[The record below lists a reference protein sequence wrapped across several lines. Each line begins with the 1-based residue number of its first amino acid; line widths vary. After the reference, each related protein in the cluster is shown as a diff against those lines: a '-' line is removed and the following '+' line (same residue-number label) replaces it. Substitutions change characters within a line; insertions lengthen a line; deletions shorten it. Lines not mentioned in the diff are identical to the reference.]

1 MSGDLAR
8 ARLRRRRA
16 KGSTDP
22 ESVDFLDAV
31 PRFSPHLTRPYWL
44 APLADV
50 LRRAFLASC
59 GLGLPVRACVSVPS
73 QHGKTSE
80 IEAALVTWIENR
92 LQDQLLYVT
101 YNEDTARD
109 RGREIRD
116 LARIAGIETRDDS
129 RSIVTWDTPQ
139 GGGIRCRALVGG
151 QVTGMKGLRFIV
163 IDDPYKDRAQAE
175 SAAHRKAVRGAF
187 TGNIFSR
194 LHPRTSVLI
203 NHTRW
208 HEDDLIGWLKKTHP
222 DRWEFVNLPAIND
235 AGEALWPEGQPLEL
249 LAEKREMSE
258 YDWWS
263 IYMGQPRSRDG
274 KVFQGV
280 RYFDTL
286 PSHHRVAIGVDLA
299 YSGKTSSDWS
309 VAVVMAESGG
319 RYYVL
324 DVVRRQVSASVFA
337 SDLAQLQRS
346 YPAAPT
352 VMYASGRDWEQ
363 IEVMR
368 RLGVSIHGIP
378 ASVDKFVR
386 AQPLSAKW
394 NDRISA
400 EGIVERE
407 GLVYLRSGAHWL
419 GQYTSVLM
427 DFTGHGDDH
436 DDDVDATVAAFDAL
450 PSSAASGPAV
460 QTPRAVVE
468 ARPRRD
474 PALSTRGRGRLGK
487 W

>member
-1 MSGDLAR
+1 M
-8 ARLRRRRA
+8 
-16 KGSTDP
+16 
-22 ESVDFLDAV
+22 
-31 PRFSPHLTRPYWL
+31 
-44 APLADV
+44 
-50 LRRAFLASC
+50 FLAAC
-59 GLGLPVRACVSVPS
+59 GLGPPVRACVNVPS

-80 IEAALVTWIENR
+80 IEAALVTWLEHR
-92 LQDQLLYVT
+92 LSDQLLFVT

-116 LARIAGIETRDDS
+116 LARRAGIDIRDDS

-151 QVTGMKGLRFIV
+151 QVTGMKGLRGIV

-175 SAAHRKAVRGAF
+175 SAAHRKAVRQAF

-194 LHPRTSVLI
+194 LHPTTSVLI

-208 HEDDLIGWLKKTHP
+208 HEDDLTGWLKKEHP
-222 DRWEFVNLPAIND
+222 DRWEFVNLPAINER
-235 AGEALWPEGQPLEL
+235 GEALWPEGQPLSL

-263 IYMGQPRSRDG
+263 IYMGQPRSRSG
-274 KVFQGV
+274 KVFQGI
-280 RYFDTL
+280 RYFDAT
-286 PSHHRVAIGVDLA
+286 PSHRRVAIGVDLS

-319 RYYVL
+319 LYYVL
-324 DVVRRQVSASVFA
+324 DVVRRQVPASMFA
-337 SDLAQLQRS
+337 ADLVQLQRS
-346 YPAAPT
+346 YPGAPT

-363 IEVMR
+363 IDVMR
-368 RLGVSIHGIP
+368 KLGAPIVGMP
-378 ASVDKFVR
+378 ASVDKYVR
-386 AQPLSAKW
+386 AQGLSAKW
-394 NDRISA
+394 NDLLDATGNVRRA
-400 EGIVERE
+400 
-407 GLVYLRSGAHWL
+407 GLVHLQAGAPWL

-450 PSSAASGPAV
+450 PASREGASV
-460 QTPRAVVE
+460 QVPQGVID
-468 ARPRRD
+468 ARPKRD
-474 PALSTRGRGRLGK
+474 PAISTRGRGKLGS

>member
-1 MSGDLAR
+1 MK
-8 ARLRRRRA
+8 RRRA
-16 KGSTDP
+16 KASTDP
-22 ESVDFLDAV
+22 ETVDFLGCV
-31 PRFSPHLTRPYWL
+31 PRLSPHLSEPYWL

-50 LRRAFLASC
+50 LRRMFLASC
-59 GLGLPVRACVSVPS
+59 GLGPPVRACVSVPS

-80 IEAALVTWIENR
+80 IEAALITWIEHR
-92 LQDQLLYVT
+92 LQDSLLYVT
-101 YNEDTARD
+101 YNEDSARD
-109 RGREIRD
+109 RGREMRD
-116 LARIAGIETRDDS
+116 LAQVAGIPIRDDS

-151 QVTGMKGLRFIV
+151 QITGMKGLRCIV

-175 SAAHRKAVRGAF
+175 SAAWRKQVRQAL
-187 TGNIFSR
+187 TGNVISR

-208 HEDDLIGWLKKTHP
+208 HEDDLIGWLKKSHP
-222 DRWEFVNLPAIND
+222 DRWEFHNLPAIND
-235 AGEALWPEGQPLEL
+235 AGEALWPEGQPLSL

-263 IYMGQPRSRDG
+263 IYMGQPRSREG

-286 PSHHRVAIGVDLA
+286 PSHRRVAIGVDLA
-299 YSGKTSSDWS
+299 YSGKTSADWC
-309 VAVVMAESGG
+309 VAVVMAESAG

-324 DVVRRQVSASVFA
+324 DVIRRQVSAPVFA
-337 SDLAQLQRS
+337 ASLIQLQRS
-346 YPAAPT
+346 YPGAPT
-352 VMYASGRDWEQ
+352 LMYASGKDWEQ
-363 IEVMR
+363 VEVMKK
-368 RLGVSIHGIP
+368 LGVSISAKR
-378 ASVDKFVR
+378 ASADKFTR
-386 AQPLSAKW
+386 AQPLSAAW
-394 NDRISA
+394 NDRVSPA
-400 EGIVERE
+400 GIIERE
-407 GLVYLRSGAHWL
+407 GLVYLQAGAAWL

-427 DFTGHGDDH
+427 DFSGKGDDH

-450 PSSAASGPAV
+450 PSSTASIGPSVVVPQAA
-460 QTPRAVVE
+460 VE

-474 PALSTRGRGRLGK
+474 PGLTVRGRGKLGV